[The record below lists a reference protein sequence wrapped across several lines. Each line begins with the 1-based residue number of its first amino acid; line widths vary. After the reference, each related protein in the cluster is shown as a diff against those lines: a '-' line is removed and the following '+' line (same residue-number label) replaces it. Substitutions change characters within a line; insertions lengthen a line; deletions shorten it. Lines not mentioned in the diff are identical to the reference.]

1 MESKLFA
8 SVKEFL
14 TPNLLTVAG
23 TKTLLAAAKLMS
35 SLNIG
40 SLIVEKDNKPLGII
54 TERDI
59 IKHVASENDVNKTL
73 IKDIMTI
80 NPITIDARMTVK
92 EALMIMAREN
102 IRHLLVEENG
112 RLVGM
117 FSFKNFLDLERQ
129 RVGFI

>member
-23 TKTLLAAAKLMS
+23 TETLLAATKLMS

-40 SLIVEKDNKPLGII
+40 SLIVEGDNKPLGII

-73 IKDIMTI
+73 IKNIMNI
-80 NPITIDARMTVK
+80 NPITIDARVTVK

-112 RLVGM
+112 KLVGM

-129 RVGFI
+129 RIGFI